1 MLKHNCRISAV
12 AWFYRETLSFMNAP
26 DPSPDDQTL
35 RRDDTECGS
44 DRAFA
49 ELVGRH
55 MPQGYAA
62 ADVTQTVFTDE
73 RTICNLFTNS

>member
-1 MLKHNCRISAV
+1 
-12 AWFYRETLSFMNAP
+12 MNAA

-35 RRDDTECGS
+35 LRDYAEHGS
-44 DRAFA
+44 ERAFA
-49 ELVGRH
+49 ELVRRH
-55 MPQGYAA
+55 VAQVYAAALRRVNGDRALA